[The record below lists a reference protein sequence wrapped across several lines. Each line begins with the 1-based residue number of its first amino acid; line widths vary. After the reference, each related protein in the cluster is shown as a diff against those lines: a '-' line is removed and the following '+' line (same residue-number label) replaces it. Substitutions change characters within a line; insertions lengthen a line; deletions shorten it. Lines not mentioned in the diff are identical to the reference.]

1 MQIIVFEDQVVS
13 RFSPLVDL
21 KPVYDLVTG
30 CHSLRQRIVANLSAS
45 HNLTWHLRR
54 RCAAWFSESNPGAVV
69 NRVTEDDVLLVNG
82 RLICDAAVMQFINE
96 GRIEPGEAV
105 IQKNGNLLF
114 CRTTAEPLPFAGT
127 VFPDTIDATVLAG
140 AFSCVEVSGFRLLE
154 NIWDPVAMHPEMMRL
169 DGESLDLG
177 RIEGEVHPS
186 AVLVNPSAITVE
198 KGAEVKAGAVLDAS
212 DGFIYIGA
220 GAVVEPMALLMQNV
234 YIAPGARVKSGARI
248 YSNVCIGSGSKAG
261 GEIEDSIMEPFSNK
275 QHDGFLGHSYI
286 SSWCNLGAGTD
297 TSDLKNNY
305 SNVSIDTGHGAIRT
319 GLQFLGLLMCEHAKC
334 SIGTRFNTGTVIGT
348 SSNVFSNGMPAKY
361 VPAFCWGDGNEGSD
375 VYGIDKAVETARKV
389 MARRKIE
396 MSAAYEELFRIVC
409 KNRVVQLEK
418 EEKAQEKTLLK
429 GGDRNAGRSRRAII
443 VKPRHKLS

>member
-1 MQIIVFEDQVVS
+1 MQIIVFEDQVVL

-30 CHSLRQRIVANLSAS
+30 CHSLRQRFVANLSAS

-54 RCAAWFSESNPGAVV
+54 CCAPWFSESNPGAVV

-105 IQKNGNLLF
+105 IQNGNLLF

-154 NIWDPVAMHPEMMRL
+154 NIWDPVALQPEMMQL

-212 DGFIYIGA
+212 DGFIHIGA

-248 YSNVCIGSGSKAG
+248 YSNVCIGGGAKAG

-305 SNVSIDTGHGAIRT
+305 SAVSIDTGRGPVKT
-319 GLQFLGLLMCEHAKC
+319 GQQFLGLLMAEHAKC
-334 SIGTRFNTGTVIGT
+334 AIGTRFNTGTVVGT
-348 SSNVFSNGMPAKY
+348 SSNVFGDGMPEKHISS
-361 VPAFCWGDGNEGSD
+361 FCWGDGKSGTGAYE
-375 VYGIDKAVETARKV
+375 IDKAVETARKV
-389 MARRKIE
+389 MARRKVE
-396 MSAAYEELFRIVC
+396 MSAAYEAMFC
-409 KNRVVQLEK
+409 TA
-418 EEKAQEKTLLK
+418 AQQS
-429 GGDRNAGRSRRAII
+429 GR
-443 VKPRHKLS
+443 

>member
-1 MQIIVFEDQVVS
+1 MQIIVFEDQAVL

-30 CHSLRQRIVANLSAS
+30 CHSLRQRFVANLSAS

-105 IQKNGNLLF
+105 IQNGNLLF

-127 VFPDTIDATVLAG
+127 VFPDTINGMVLAG
-140 AFSCVEVSGFRLLE
+140 AFSCVEVSGFRLIE
-154 NIWDPVAMHPEMMRL
+154 NLWDPVALHSEMMQL

-186 AVLVNPSAITVE
+186 AILVNPSAITVE

-234 YIAPGARVKSGARI
+234 YIAPGAQVKSGARI
-248 YSNVCIGSGSKAG
+248 YSNVCIGSGAKAG

-305 SNVSIDTGHGAIRT
+305 SAVSIDTGRGPVKT
-319 GLQFLGLLMCEHAKC
+319 GQQFLGLLMAEHAKC
-334 SIGTRFNTGTVIGT
+334 SIGTRFNTGTVVGT
-348 SSNVFSNGMPAKY
+348 SSNVFGDGMPAKHISS
-361 VPAFCWGDGNEGSD
+361 FCWGDGKSD
-375 VYGIDKAVETARKV
+375 SEAYEIGKAVETARKV
-389 MARRKIE
+389 MSRRKVE
-396 MSAAYEELFRIVC
+396 MSAAYEAMFC
-409 KNRVVQLEK
+409 TA
-418 EEKAQEKTLLK
+418 AQQS
-429 GGDRNAGRSRRAII
+429 GR
-443 VKPRHKLS
+443 